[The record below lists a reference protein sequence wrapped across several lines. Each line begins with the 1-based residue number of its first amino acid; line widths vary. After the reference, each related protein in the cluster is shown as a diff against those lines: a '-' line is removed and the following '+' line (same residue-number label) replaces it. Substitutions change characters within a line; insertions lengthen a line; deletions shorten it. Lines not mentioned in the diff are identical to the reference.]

1 MFASVALFPT
11 TIMPEWLQTIANYNP
26 LTLAPD
32 GLRQLTFDNPNP
44 IHSLDWDVLGL
55 GLFSGALIVIC
66 IVASRKLLSN
76 K

>member
-1 MFASVALFPT
+1 MAPDDRR
-11 TIMPEWLQTIANYNP
+11 IQP
-26 LTLAPD
+26 LDPAD

-44 IHSLDWDVLGL
+44 IHSLGWDALGL

-66 IVASRKLLSN
+66 IVASRGLLSN